1 MKSHILGRYSI
12 ALSIF
17 LAIVVLLGCPKASD
31 TQSASDNAAAGKSVQ
46 TAEPAKTT
54 LSGMI
59 RIDGS
64 STVYPITAAV
74 AEEFMNENPDVKVN
88 VGVSGTSGGFKKFVA
103 SETDISD
110 ASRPIKQV
118 EMDKL
123 SEVGLDFVELPVAYD
138 GLAVVVNPEN
148 DWVDYLSVEDLKAIW
163 EPDSKVTKWSD
174 VRKGFPEIPLNCFG
188 PGTDSGT
195 FEYFTEAIV
204 GEARKCRQNFMPSE
218 DDNVLVQGVA
228 GDKGGLL

>member
-123 SEVGLDFVELPVAYD
+123 S
-138 GLAVVVNPEN
+138 
-148 DWVDYLSVEDLKAIW
+148 
-163 EPDSKVTKWSD
+163 
-174 VRKGFPEIPLNCFG
+174 
-188 PGTDSGT
+188 
-195 FEYFTEAIV
+195 
-204 GEARKCRQNFMPSE
+204 
-218 DDNVLVQGVA
+218 
-228 GDKGGLL
+228 